1 MKKTPLLSGQ
11 SIFRYALIILLPAVV
26 LVAACSK
33 NDSAPPVPAT
43 LVKQWDVVLNTKF
56 ENPAPAARTETGTAI
71 LQLYSDSTMKYTI
84 TIAGLSAGDNLTAS
98 HIHWGDP
105 LDNGPVILN
114 FTPVFSA
121 GTATGTVTLRN
132 SLADSLKAGEAYVNV
147 HSTQFPAGLAR
158 GQLNDPVDF
167 AIDVAMVG
175 TNEVPSVTTTATGLA
190 LLRLATEKKLYSKI
204 TVTNLESN
212 DTLSVAHIHGA
223 AAGANGSVLQL
234 LCSSLAD
241 FGVKKSVVLS
251 DANVTALK
259 TGSVYVNAHS
269 KVKPGGIVRG
279 QIR

>member
-1 MKKTPLLSGQ
+1 MKKNPRLSGQ
-11 SIFRYALIILLPAVV
+11 TIYRTALAIVLPALV
-26 LVAACSK
+26 LAAACSK
-33 NDSAPPVPAT
+33 NNSTPPVPAT
-43 LVKQWDVVLNTKF
+43 LVKQWDIVLNAKF
-56 ENPAPAARTETGTAI
+56 ENPAPAARTETGTAT
-71 LQLYSDSTMKYTI
+71 LQLYSDSTMKYSIAI
-84 TIAGLSAGDNLTAS
+84 TGLSAGDNLTAS

-114 FTPVFSA
+114 FAPTFSA
-121 GTATGTVTLRN
+121 GTASGTVNLRN
-132 SLADSLKAGEAYVNV
+132 SLADSLKTGEAYVNV

-167 AIDVAMVG
+167 AIDVAMAG
-175 TNEVPSVTTTATGLA
+175 TNEVPSVTTSATGLA
-190 LLRLATEKKLYSKI
+190 LLRLAPEKKLYSKI
-204 TVTNLESN
+204 TVTNLETN

-269 KVKPGGIVRG
+269 KVRPGGIVRG

>member
-1 MKKTPLLSGQ
+1 MKKNL
-11 SIFRYALIILLPAVV
+11 FLP
-26 LVAACSK
+26 LVAAMALLAPACSK
-33 NDSAPPVPAT
+33 NDDTPVVPAT

-56 ENPAPAARTETGTAI
+56 ENPAPAGRTETGTAK
-71 LQLYSDSTMKYTI
+71 LELFSDSSMKYTI
-84 TIAGLSAGDNLTAS
+84 TVAGLAGGDNLTLS

-114 FTPVFSA
+114 FTPTFA
-121 GTATGTVTLRN
+121 NGLATGTVKLRQ
-132 SLADSLKAGEAYVNV
+132 SLADSLKTGEAYVNV
-147 HSTQFPAGLAR
+147 HSTLFPAGLLR

-190 LLRLATEKKLYSKI
+190 LLRLAPDKKLYSKI

-223 AAGANGSVLQL
+223 AAGVNGSVLQL
-234 LCSSLAD
+234 LCANLAD
-241 FGVKKSVVLS
+241 FGVKKSNVLT

-259 TGSVYVNAHS
+259 TGAVYVNAHS
-269 KVKPGGIVRG
+269 KVRPGGIVRG

>member
-1 MKKTPLLSGQ
+1 MKKTQLLSGQ
-11 SIFRYALIILLPAVV
+11 SIFRYAMTTLLPAVV
-26 LVAACSK
+26 LITACSK
-33 NDSAPPVPAT
+33 SDSTPPVPAT
-43 LVKQWDVVLNTKF
+43 LVKQWDVILNAKF
-56 ENPAPAARTETGTAI
+56 ENPAPAARTETGTAT

-84 TIAGLSAGDNLTAS
+84 TVAGLAAGDNLTAS

-121 GTATGTVTLRN
+121 GTATGTVPLRN
-132 SLADSLKAGEAYVNV
+132 SLADSLKTGEAYVNV

-167 AIDVAMVG
+167 AIDVPMLG

-212 DTLSVAHIHGA
+212 NTLSVAHIHGA
-223 AAGANGSVLQL
+223 AAGVNGSVLQL

-259 TGSVYVNAHS
+259 TGAVYVNAHS

>member
-1 MKKTPLLSGQ
+1 MKKTPVFSGQ
-11 SIFRYALIILLPAVV
+11 FIYGTALFIML
-26 LVAACSK
+26 AAAMLAASCSK
-33 NDSAPPVPAT
+33 NDSAPAAPAT

-56 ENPAPAARTETGTAI
+56 ENPAPAARTETGTAT
-71 LQLYSDSTMKYTI
+71 LQLYSDSTMKYAITI
-84 TIAGLSAGDNLTAS
+84 TGLAAGDNLTAS

-114 FTPVFSA
+114 FAPAFSG
-121 GTATGTVTLRN
+121 GTATGTVNLRN
-132 SLADSLKAGEAYVNV
+132 SLADSLKTGEAYVNV

-167 AIDVAMVG
+167 AIDVAMAG

-190 LLRLATEKKLYSKI
+190 LLRLAPEKKLYSKI

-269 KVKPGGIVRG
+269 KVRPGGIVRG